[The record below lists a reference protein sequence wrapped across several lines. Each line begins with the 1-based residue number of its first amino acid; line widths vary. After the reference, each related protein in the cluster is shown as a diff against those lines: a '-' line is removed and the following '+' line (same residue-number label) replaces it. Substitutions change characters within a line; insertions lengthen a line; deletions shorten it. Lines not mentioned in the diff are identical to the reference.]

1 MGTRFDLE
9 ATTEQQ
15 KTGPVAE
22 LDAMWR
28 NAFIG
33 KVYSILGCQLFV
45 TVFMS
50 FVMMQFGG
58 ASLMTWMLT
67 DGSWTFTT
75 SFIGVFVSLIALMCY
90 RQTYPHNLVLL
101 TIFTFLMS
109 WMVGTTCTM
118 YAARGLSALVV
129 EAFAI
134 TSVIFI
140 ALTLFTV
147 QSKWDFSFLGVGL
160 MVALVG
166 FITWGFFASLAFPS
180 FMFSQVYALIGA
192 LIFSL
197 FVVYDTW
204 VITQKLSYDEY
215 ILGAINLYLDFIN
228 LFLMILR
235 LLSGGS
241 RE

>member
-1 MGTRFDLE
+1 M
-9 ATTEQQ
+9 
-15 KTGPVAE
+15 
-22 LDAMWR
+22 
-28 NAFIG
+28 
-33 KVYSILGCQLFV
+33 YSILGCQLFV
-45 TVFMS
+45 TVFTS

-58 ASLMTWMLT
+58 ASLMSWMLN

-75 SFIGVFVSLIALMCY
+75 SLIGVFVSLIALMCY
-90 RQTYPHNLVLL
+90 RQTYPHNLLLL

-160 MVALVG
+160 GVALIG

-180 FMFSQVYALIGA
+180 FMFSQVYALIGS

-215 ILGAINLYLDFIN
+215 VLGAINLYLDFIN